1 MSLLPVPKGDLRW
14 GYSTGAC
21 ATACT
26 RAALIALITQEEVG
40 AIEIKLPYDLPGT
53 GIELAG
59 QEPGAA
65 RPVLFRIHA
74 CSFSPGAARCAT
86 NKDGGDDP
94 DVTHGAEIAVTV
106 RFNTEG
112 EVLFLPGEGVGMV
125 TLPGLAIPV
134 GQPAINP
141 VPRRMMK
148 EAVME
153 IMEQYGMKKGISISV
168 SVAGGEAIAAKTLNG
183 RLGIVGGISIL
194 GTTGLVKPFSAAAYI
209 ASIEQGIDVALANG
223 SPDIVINSGG
233 RSEKLLQ
240 ARAPGRPA
248 WAFIQ
253 YGNWIGET
261 LAKIRSSAVSSFT
274 IGMMLGKA
282 VKLAAGNLNTHS
294 NEAAWDKGFVAG
306 LAAAAGYGGG
316 VGDGQDSD
324 IPAAI
329 GGLNRAGR
337 LTEIFPFR
345 AGEPFYAAL
354 AARCRAVIR
363 REVGDRPFTFVLIDA
378 ADELLVFKDDEI

>member
-1 MSLLPVPKGDLRW
+1 MSLLPAPKGELRW

-40 AIEIKLPYDLPGT
+40 GAEIRLPG
-53 GIELAG
+53 GEL
-59 QEPGAA
+59 
-65 RPVLFRIHA
+65 VSFSIHS
-74 CSFSPGAARCAT
+74 CSFSAGSARCAT
-86 NKDGGDDP
+86 YKDGGDDP

-106 RFNTEG
+106 SFNSRG
-112 EVLFLPGEGVGMV
+112 DLVFLPGEGVGMV
-125 TLPGLAIPV
+125 TLPGLSIPV

-141 VPRRMMK
+141 VPRQMMQ
-148 EAVME
+148 EVVTE
-153 IMEQYGMKKGISISV
+153 VLNLYGLQKGVDISV
-168 SVAGGEAIAAKTLNG
+168 SVAGGEVIARKTLNG

-223 SPDIVINSGG
+223 SRDIVINSGG

-240 ARAPGRPA
+240 ARTPQYPA

-261 LAKIRSSAVSSFT
+261 LAKIRSSAVYSFT

-294 NEAAWDKGFVAG
+294 NESSWDKQFVTG
-306 LAAAAGYGGG
+306 LAVEAGYGSGFDG
-316 VGDGQDSD
+316 VIS
-324 IPAAI
+324 
-329 GGLNRAGR
+329 GLNRAGR
-337 LTEIFPFR
+337 LTEVFPFR
-345 AGEPFYAAL
+345 EGEPFYAVL
-354 AARCRAVIR
+354 VSMCRAVIR
-363 REVGDRPFTFVLIDA
+363 REVGERPFTFVLIDA
-378 ADELLVFKDDEI
+378 TDQLLVFKEN

>member
-40 AIEIKLPYDLPGT
+40 AIEIELPYGTAGAEDPQPG
-53 GIELAG
+53 AG
-59 QEPGAA
+59 GAA
-65 RPVLFRIHA
+65 RAVLFRIHA

-86 NKDGGDDP
+86 YKDGGDDP

-106 RFNTEG
+106 CFNTEG

-148 EAVME
+148 KAVVE
-153 IMEQYGMKKGISISV
+153 IMELYGIERGVSISV
-168 SVAGGEAIAAKTLNG
+168 SVTGGEAIAAKTLNG

-240 ARAPGRPA
+240 TWAPGRPA

-294 NEAAWDKGFVAG
+294 SEAAWDKEFVAG

-316 VGDGQDSD
+316 VGDEQDTG
-324 IPAAI
+324 IAAAI

-337 LTEIFPFR
+337 LAEIFPFLP
-345 AGEPFYAAL
+345 GEPFYAMV
-354 AARCRAVIR
+354 AAACRAVIR
-363 REVGDRPFTFVLIDA
+363 REVGDRSFTLVLIDA
-378 ADELLVFKDDEI
+378 ADNFLVFKDDEI

>member
-26 RAALIALITQEEVG
+26 RAALTALITQEEVG
-40 AIEIKLPYDLPGT
+40 AVEIWLPYG
-53 GIELAG
+53 GG
-59 QEPGAA
+59 K
-65 RPVLFRIHA
+65 PVLFRIHA
-74 CSFSPGAARCAT
+74 CSFSAGAARCAT
-86 NKDGGDDP
+86 YKDGGDDP

-106 RFNTEG
+106 RFIQEE

-134 GQPAINP
+134 GEPAINP

-148 EAVME
+148 EAVRE
-153 IMEQYGMKKGISISV
+153 ILEKYGLKTGVSISV

-194 GTTGLVKPFSAAAYI
+194 GTTGLVKPFSASAYI

-223 SPDIVINSGG
+223 SADIVINSGG

-240 ARAPGRPA
+240 VWAPEHPA

-261 LAKIRSSAVSSFT
+261 LAKIRSSAVRSFT

-294 NEAAWDKGFVAG
+294 SESAWDKEFVVG
-306 LAAAAGYGGG
+306 LAAAAGYEEGA
-316 VGDGQDSD
+316 
-324 IPAAI
+324 AAI
-329 GGLNRAGR
+329 SGLNRAGR
-337 LTEIFPFR
+337 LTEIFQFR
-345 AGEPFYAAL
+345 PGEPFYTVL
-354 AARCRAVIR
+354 AAKCRAVIR
-363 REVGDRPFTFVLIDA
+363 QEVGARPFTLVLIDA
-378 ADELLVFKDDEI
+378 ADHLLVFKDDEL

>member
-1 MSLLPVPKGDLRW
+1 MSLLPIPKGSLRW

-26 RAALIALITQEEVG
+26 RAALMALITQEEVAG
-40 AIEIKLPYDLPGT
+40 AEITLPG
-53 GIELAG
+53 GEN
-59 QEPGAA
+59 
-65 RPVLFRIHA
+65 VFFNIHTCVVA
-74 CSFSPGAARCAT
+74 KTYARCAT
-86 NKDGGDDP
+86 YKDGGDDP

-106 RFNTEG
+106 KFNDGG
-112 EVLFLPGEGVGMV
+112 EVVFLPGEGVGMV

-141 VPRRMMK
+141 VPRRMML
-148 EAVME
+148 EVAREVLNL
-153 IMEQYGMKKGISISV
+153 YGLQKGVDISV
-168 SVAGGEAIAAKTLNG
+168 SVAGGAVIAAKTLNG

-194 GTTGLVKPFSAAAYI
+194 GTTGLVKPFSASAYI

-240 ARAPGRPA
+240 TRHPQYPA
-248 WAFIQ
+248 WAYIQ

-261 LAKIRSSAVSSFT
+261 LAKIRSSAVRSFI

-294 NEAAWDKGFVAG
+294 NESSWDKDFVAG
-306 LAAAAGYGGG
+306 LAAAAGYDPGFAG
-316 VGDGQDSD
+316 V
-324 IPAAI
+324 I

-345 AGEPFYAAL
+345 EGEPFYTVL
-354 AARCRAVIR
+354 AARCRAIIR
-363 REVGDRPFTFVLIDA
+363 REVGERPFTFVLIDA
-378 ADELLVFKDDEI
+378 TDQLLVFKEN

>member
-26 RAALIALITQEEVG
+26 RAALTALMTQEEVKG
-40 AIEIKLPYDLPGT
+40 AEIILPG
-53 GIELAG
+53 GEL
-59 QEPGAA
+59 
-65 RPVLFRIHA
+65 VYFNIHA
-74 CSFSPGAARCAT
+74 CSFSADSARCAT
-86 NKDGGDDP
+86 YKDAGDDP

-106 RFNTEG
+106 SFNDRG
-112 EVLFLPGEGVGMV
+112 EVAFLPGEGVGMV
-125 TLPGLAIPV
+125 TLPGLSIPV

-141 VPRRMMK
+141 VPRRMMQ
-148 EAVME
+148 EAVTE
-153 IMEQYGMKKGISISV
+153 VLNLYGLKKGVDISV
-168 SVAGGEAIAAKTLNG
+168 SVAGGAIIAKKTLNG

-194 GTTGLVKPFSAAAYI
+194 GTTGLVKPFSASAYI
-209 ASIEQGIDVALANG
+209 ASIEQGIDVAIANG
-223 SPDIVINSGG
+223 SYDIVINSGG

-240 ARAPGRPA
+240 ARNPQYPA

-261 LAKIRSSAVSSFT
+261 LAKIRSSVVRSFT

-294 NEAAWDKGFVAG
+294 NESSWDKEFVVG
-306 LAAAAGYGGG
+306 LAVAAGYDGGFTE
-316 VGDGQDSD
+316 V
-324 IPAAI
+324 IN
-329 GGLNRAGR
+329 GLNRAGR

-345 AGEPFYAAL
+345 EGEPFYTVL
-354 AARCRAVIR
+354 VSMCRAVIR
-363 REVGDRPFTFVLIDA
+363 REVGGKPFTFVLIDA
-378 ADELLVFKDDEI
+378 TDQLLVFNEK

>member
-26 RAALIALITQEEVG
+26 RAALIALITQEEVAG
-40 AIEIKLPYDLPGT
+40 AEIMLPWGGQAPAT
-53 GIELAG
+53 AAAGIG
-59 QEPGAA
+59 
-65 RPVLFRIHA
+65 PVLFRMHA
-74 CSFSPGAARCAT
+74 CSFSAGSARCAT
-86 NKDGGDDP
+86 YKDGGDDP

-106 RFNTEG
+106 SWNDRE
-112 EVLFLPGEGVGMV
+112 ELVFLPGEGVGMV
-125 TLPGLAIPV
+125 TLPGLPIPV

-141 VPRRMMK
+141 VPRRMMR
-148 EAVME
+148 ETVTDVLNLH
-153 IMEQYGMKKGISISV
+153 GLKKGVDISV
-168 SVAGGEAIAAKTLNG
+168 SVADGEIIARKTLNG

-223 SPDIVINSGG
+223 SMDIVINSGG

-240 ARAPGRPA
+240 ALIPQYPA

-261 LAKIRSSAVSSFT
+261 LAKIRSSAVRSFT

-294 NEAAWDKGFVAG
+294 NESSWDKPFVAG
-306 LAAAAGYGGG
+306 LVAEAGYGPSLAG
-316 VGDGQDSD
+316 VM
-324 IPAAI
+324 

-337 LTEIFPFR
+337 LTEVFPFR
-345 AGEPFYAAL
+345 EGEPFFAVL
-354 AARCRAVIR
+354 AGACRAVIR
-363 REVGDRPFTFVLIDA
+363 REVGERPFTFVLIDA
-378 ADELLVFKDDEI
+378 ADQILVFKEK